1 LLRELERAQI
11 SGEVSTREEAR
22 QWLERKLKDIVLL

>member
-22 QWLERKLKDIVLL
+22 AWLERKFKDIVLL